1 MKKKDVLLIGSVV
14 ILAALFWLVPR
25 IIDMFHEDEKLQL
38 RITVAGNE
46 YGTYALEKEQIIEI
60 QDTNVC
66 EIKNGKVSMI
76 SAQCP
81 DQLCR
86 RQGPIHRQGET
97 IVCLPNKVVLEIKG
111 SGEPAEVPLDAIVN

>member
-25 IIDMFHEDEKLQL
+25 ILSMFHEDEKLQL

-46 YGTYALEKEQIIEI
+46 YGTYTLEKEQIIEI

-66 EIKNGKVSMI
+66 EIKDGKVHMV
-76 SAQCP
+76 SAKCP
-81 DQLCR
+81 DQLCKK
-86 RQGPIHRQGET
+86 QGPIQKSGET

-111 SGEPAEVPLDAIVN
+111 SGDSLDESLDATVN